1 MLFYTRA
8 YEDPF
13 GSEFIF
19 TEESTSVII
28 TLSVLRHPKETET
41 DVDLKATIY
50 FFLKLLW
57 LCLKV

>member
-13 GSEFIF
+13 GSKFIF

-50 FFLKLLW
+50 FF
-57 LCLKV
+57 